1 MSADTPLSPTETA
14 HWARIGTLSALA
26 VLLGYL
32 ESFLPI
38 PIPGVKLGLANVA
51 VLVALAEHDLT
62 GAFFVGAVKVLATGL
77 LFGNPVTLAYALT
90 GTLLAF
96 ACMAPLSLLPTMRI
110 EMVSIVGAL
119 AHETGQL
126 LVAQQLLG
134 TPLVWYGA
142 PVLAVAGCAT
152 GLLCGIVARR
162 TAPLLEGLADQ
173 TEAGHPMPGTP
184 PAPAGGM
191 GGAVVMLVGYLALV
205 VLAMHATRAPA
216 LACCLCC
223 SAALAAAAKLSPR
236 DLAASLAPTLPLA
249 LVTLVAQVA
258 SAQQGHALA
267 SLGPV
272 TLTHE
277 ALWAT
282 CRMAGRLVAISCA
295 SVAVVALVGRE
306 RLSAMARLSLA
317 PLRTAGVRTTG
328 PELALST
335 ALDLIAQLST
345 SLSDGIGP
353 RDVWKPAFWTQRLP
367 QLVQDIYRQACGMPP
382 ATRDS
387 R

>member
-14 HWARIGTLSALA
+14 RWARIGTLSALA

-38 PIPGVKLGLANVA
+38 PIPGVKLGLANIA
-51 VLVALAEHDLT
+51 VLVAFAEHDLT

-77 LFGNPVTLAYALT
+77 LFGNPVTLAYAMT

-152 GLLCGIVARR
+152 GLLCGIVARK
-162 TAPLLEGLADQ
+162 TAPLLEGVPER
-173 TEAGHPMPGTP
+173 TEARRPTPGTR
-184 PAPAGGM
+184 PAPVGGM

-223 SAALAAAAKLSPR
+223 SVALAAAARLSPR
-236 DLAASLAPTLPLA
+236 TLAAALAPTLPLA

-272 TLTHE
+272 TLTNE

-295 SVAVVALVGRE
+295 SVAIVVLIGRE

-317 PLRTAGVRTTG
+317 PLRAVGVRTTG

-345 SLSDGIGP
+345 SLSDGIEP
-353 RDVWKPAFWTQRLP
+353 HDVWKPAFWTRRLP
-367 QLVQDIYRQACGMPP
+367 RLVQDIYRQASGMPP
-382 ATRDS
+382 ATRNS